1 MGDEGAGVFGCC
13 CLTVETG
20 QMGVVQ
26 RFGKYIGSKPPG
38 LVMYCP
44 PICTI
49 TSVDTRLQS
58 LDNTTDCKT
67 KDNVTMFAKITV
79 RYVLDVNNLKKG
91 VFEIEDAESQMR
103 AAVDDTVRST
113 IPSLTLD
120 QAYAAKDSL
129 TNIIKQVVFNNMNEY
144 GYQVLDVLLT
154 DLSPDETVKNAM
166 NMIVEAKRRR
176 AAAEEQGEAAK
187 TLEVK
192 AAEAD
197 SDAKHLSGQGFA
209 RMRVAIA
216 TGFKDSMMAM
226 REGGLSAQEAIH
238 MMVTT
243 QYLDTIKD
251 FATNHNQS
259 SIMVTHSPGAIEEIQ
274 KQVKSGFATAMSQ
287 G

>member
-1 MGDEGAGVFGCC
+1 MGDPQG
-13 CLTVETG
+13 
-20 QMGVVQ
+20 
-26 RFGKYIGSKPPG
+26 
-38 LVMYCP
+38 
-44 PICTI
+44 
-49 TSVDTRLQS
+49 
-58 LDNTTDCKT
+58 
-67 KDNVTMFAKITV
+67 
-79 RYVLDVNNLKKG
+79 
-91 VFEIEDAESQMR
+91 QMR

-129 TNIIKQVVFNNMNEY
+129 TSIIKTVVFNNMHEY

-197 SDAKHLSGQGFA
+197 SDAKRLSGQGFA

-226 REGGLSAQEAIH
+226 KEGGLSPQE
-238 MMVTT
+238 
-243 QYLDTIKD
+243 
-251 FATNHNQS
+251 
-259 SIMVTHSPGAIEEIQ
+259 
-274 KQVKSGFATAMSQ
+274 
-287 G
+287 